1 MTRIGYS
8 ERVLGVKFLLS
19 FIFLIFIFISS
30 SIADQEW
37 IKKKEQNK
45 WIQKKETTKI
55 QWITKKNKNNDLV
68 FVTLLP
74 LFFAIFYIKKIHDR

>member
-1 MTRIGYS
+1 MTHIDRS
-8 ERVLGVKFLLS
+8 EKILTMRFFLS

-30 SIADQEW
+30 SVADQEW

-45 WIQKKETTKI
+45 WITKNETKKI